1 MCPRRRREVRPEYL
15 DEGDVAQACE
25 ELMAQSCR
33 EERRFGVDCALGR
46 LWKRIADT
54 PEMLSQW
61 GMCAGREGE
70 RLQSDGS

>member
-1 MCPRRRREVRPEYL
+1 MNCSTRKKTQLPR
-15 DEGDVAQACE
+15 AQ
-25 ELMAQSCR
+25 
-33 EERRFGVDCALGR
+33 VDCALGR